1 MPYLEVS
8 LMLPATR
15 HRVVR
20 DSGTEHAAYERMI
33 GSLAH
38 RLIAQLCRD
47 DPDPTAIPSL
57 RSIRRLA
64 LAAVRPLPFRRGRLA
79 GSFWVPKAVGEDEAK
94 LRHDVRDRLLS
105 LDEFTERVL
114 RWARWYNEERP
125 HGALGRRTPSEV
137 WREAAA
143 PGAVRAEDVVA
154 LLRQPTEVRVISKNG
169 VHWRNRDYTHPA
181 LNGMADEGIEVQVGP
196 DPDDADAL
204 HVYRDRL
211 WLCTARPHAYWKDRM
226 EEFFEARGRVEK
238 HARMIR
244 ARASELRSAGVPTQ
258 EDRTSED
265 NEARYEVMLD
275 EALSA

>member
-79 GSFWVPKAVGEDEAK
+79 VTQQTALAVWTYWRDLLPRPSTQHRLFGAEVRIGS
-94 LRHDVRDRLLS
+94 VRVDLI
-105 LDEFTERVL
+105 
-114 RWARWYNEERP
+114 W
-125 HGALGRRTPSEV
+125 
-137 WREAAA
+137 EAAA
-143 PGAVRAEDVVA
+143 AGGATSYFFDEIK
-154 LLRQPTEVRVISKNG
+154 TGSWHG
-169 VHWRNRDYTHPA
+169 VPSR
-181 LNGMADEGIEVQVGP
+181 
-196 DPDDADAL
+196 
-204 HVYRDRL
+204 
-211 WLCTARPHAYWKDRM
+211 
-226 EEFFEARGRVEK
+226 
-238 HARMIR
+238 R
-244 ARASELRSAGVPTQ
+244 ARAQITALIDAGV
-258 EDRTSED
+258 ERFG
-265 NEARYEVMLD
+265 ARFTGVRYLTISDPAGRYWVTPGGQWTP
-275 EALSA
+275 LSTIARPACA